1 MRCWRMRRCWLQR
14 RLDPSPRKALL
25 EEPRAVETHAAA
37 LAAEGAEQNQG
48 RRDVH
53 KAVRM
58 RRPDF
63 GSATAPTVRN
73 TPAARDAPDD
83 KSRKNRYED
92 HNGWKDR
99 EIPRI
104 HMFLVN
110 LRRQLRR
117 IAFYCTEPS
126 KRPLDAKPLRSN
138 DVRFSP
144 LDSFV
149 FKVETL
155 RSLRRHPASFA

>member
-1 MRCWRMRRCWLQR
+1 MHCWRMHRCWLQR
-14 RLDPSPRKALL
+14 RLNPLLRKALL
-25 EEPRAVETHAAA
+25 QEPRAVESDAAA
-37 LAAEGAEQNQG
+37 FTAEGAEQKQG

-58 RRPDF
+58 GRPDF
-63 GSATAPTVRN
+63 GCPAAPAVRN
-73 TPAARDAPDD
+73 MPAPRYAPDD